1 MFKRLAS
8 IISIDNLSL
17 NSLMN
22 LPIFNV
28 LILIILISDLFWLFS
43 VYSKIFIIWTYL
55 IIMDIIFTLHVKNR
69 IKKRKIRDEE
79 IFDAINN
86 PDKIS
91 QEYGKYYVQKD
102 IGRGKIEVVYE
113 KDKYINVITVYW
125 I

>member
-1 MFKRLAS
+1 
-8 IISIDNLSL
+8 
-17 NSLMN
+17 MN

-91 QEYGKYYVQKD
+91 QE
-102 IGRGKIEVVYE
+102 
-113 KDKYINVITVYW
+113 
-125 I
+125 